1 MARKASPAGGLILN
15 DPLLLPIQGA
25 ASEPLA
31 FPVQDIVKCLPAGG
45 AAVACGVA
53 GRAHGAFV
61 AAWPVTERREKK
73 FLLRDHAPA

>member
-1 MARKASPAGGLILN
+1 MTKAAPACGLILN

-31 FPVQDIVKCLPAGG
+31 FPVQDIAKCLPAGG
-45 AAVACGVA
+45 AAVARGVA
-53 GRAHGAFV
+53 GRAHGVLV
-61 AAWPVTERREKK
+61 AARPITERREKK